1 MNFSQRFELLLELA
15 DRLGVQVRAEPLGG
29 DGGGLCTL
37 RGQQVLFVDTQADL
51 QSRYEKTLGALAAL
65 GDLDKHY
72 VLPEIRQDLQKYR
85 RQGGYEH

>member
-1 MNFSQRFELLLELA
+1 MDFSQRFELLLELA

-37 RGQQVLFVDTQADL
+37 RGRQVLFVDTQADL
-51 QSRYEKTLGALAAL
+51 QSRYEKTLAALAAL

-72 VLPEIRQDLQKYR
+72 VLPEIRQDLEKYR
-85 RQGGYEH
+85 RQGG